1 MQAPVL
7 SGPQYLREGL
17 KLVLSPSLR
26 LFVLLP
32 LAVNLLLFGGLIWFA
47 GHEFSLWVDA
57 LMPSLPDW
65 LSFLSYILW
74 PLFVAL
80 VVLMVFFTFTMLA
93 NVIAAPFNG
102 FLAEKVEV
110 VVRGQDTF
118 PAFSWGELVAMVPR
132 TFGREMRKL
141 GYFLPRAI
149 GLFILSFIPVVN
161 VVAAPLW
168 LVFGVWMMAIQYID
182 YPADNNKMSWQD
194 MLAWLRQKR
203 WQSLGFGGITY
214 LALMIP
220 GVNVLMMP
228 AAVAGATLFWVRER
242 SALAQCRQAAPRH
255 VGAGLPAMP
264 ACQDQLGWKTAP
276 PHPPPSSPLPDLHD
290 HPAGIGRQGQALFG
304 LALAGVDD
312 VHRRLGQL
320 LVLLHHLGDF
330 FGGAAGTRSQ
340 LAHFVGDHGKATAL
354 LAGAGGLDGRVERQ
368 QVGLAGDV
376 ADGLDDRANHLGLLV
391 QRLDAVG
398 GVLHRAFQPA
408 HHVHGL
414 GHHVGGLARAASVS
428 SEVL

>member
-1 MQAPVL
+1 MQAPAL

-32 LAVNLLLFGGLIWFA
+32 LAVNLLLFGGLIYFA
-47 GHEFSLWVDA
+47 GHQFSLWVDA
-57 LMPSLPDW
+57 LLPTLPDW
-65 LSFLSYILW
+65 LSFLTYILW

-80 VVLMVFFTFTMLA
+80 VVLMVFFTFTLLA

-118 PAFSWGELVAMVPR
+118 PPFSWAELLAMVPR
-132 TFGREMRKL
+132 TFSREMRKL

-161 VVAAPLW
+161 VIAAPLW
-168 LVFGVWMMAIQYID
+168 LVFGIWMMAIQYID

-194 MLAWLRQKR
+194 MLAWLREKR

-220 GVNVLMMP
+220 LVNVVMMP

-242 SALAQCRQAAPRH
+242 S
-255 VGAGLPAMP
+255 
-264 ACQDQLGWKTAP
+264 
-276 PHPPPSSPLPDLHD
+276 
-290 HPAGIGRQGQALFG
+290 
-304 LALAGVDD
+304 
-312 VHRRLGQL
+312 
-320 LVLLHHLGDF
+320 
-330 FGGAAGTRSQ
+330 
-340 LAHFVGDHGKATAL
+340 
-354 LAGAGGLDGRVERQ
+354 
-368 QVGLAGDV
+368 
-376 ADGLDDRANHLGLLV
+376 
-391 QRLDAVG
+391 
-398 GVLHRAFQPA
+398 
-408 HHVHGL
+408 
-414 GHHVGGLARAASVS
+414 
-428 SEVL
+428 

>member
-7 SGPQYLREGL
+7 SGPKYLREGL
-17 KLVLSPSLR
+17 KLVLSPNLR

-32 LAVNLLLFGGLIWFA
+32 LAVNLLLFGGLIYFA
-47 GHEFSLWVDA
+47 GHQFSLWVDA
-57 LMPSLPDW
+57 LMPSLPSW
-65 LSFLSYILW
+65 LSFLTYILW

-80 VVLMVFFTFTMLA
+80 VVLMVFFTFTLVA
-93 NVIAAPFNG
+93 NIIAAPFNG

-110 VVRGQDTF
+110 VVRGEDNF

-149 GLFILSFIPVVN
+149 GLFILSLIPVVN

-168 LVFGVWMMAIQYID
+168 LIFGVWMMAIQYID

-220 GVNVLMMP
+220 LVNVLMMP

-242 SALAQCRQAAPRH
+242 
-255 VGAGLPAMP
+255 
-264 ACQDQLGWKTAP
+264 
-276 PHPPPSSPLPDLHD
+276 
-290 HPAGIGRQGQALFG
+290 
-304 LALAGVDD
+304 
-312 VHRRLGQL
+312 
-320 LVLLHHLGDF
+320 
-330 FGGAAGTRSQ
+330 
-340 LAHFVGDHGKATAL
+340 
-354 LAGAGGLDGRVERQ
+354 
-368 QVGLAGDV
+368 
-376 ADGLDDRANHLGLLV
+376 N
-391 QRLDAVG
+391 
-398 GVLHRAFQPA
+398 
-408 HHVHGL
+408 
-414 GHHVGGLARAASVS
+414 
-428 SEVL
+428 

>member
-17 KLVLSPSLR
+17 KLILSPSLR

-80 VVLMVFFTFTMLA
+80 VLLMVFFTFTMLA

-110 VVRGQDTF
+110 VVRGQDNF

-149 GLFILSFIPVVN
+149 GLFILSFIPVIN

-220 GVNVLMMP
+220 GVNVVMMP
-228 AAVAGATLFWVRER
+228 AAVAG
-242 SALAQCRQAAPRH
+242 
-255 VGAGLPAMP
+255 
-264 ACQDQLGWKTAP
+264 
-276 PHPPPSSPLPDLHD
+276 
-290 HPAGIGRQGQALFG
+290 
-304 LALAGVDD
+304 
-312 VHRRLGQL
+312 
-320 LVLLHHLGDF
+320 
-330 FGGAAGTRSQ
+330 
-340 LAHFVGDHGKATAL
+340 
-354 LAGAGGLDGRVERQ
+354 
-368 QVGLAGDV
+368 
-376 ADGLDDRANHLGLLV
+376 DRK
-391 QRLDAVG
+391 
-398 GVLHRAFQPA
+398 
-408 HHVHGL
+408 
-414 GHHVGGLARAASVS
+414 SV
-428 SEVL
+428 V

>member
-7 SGPQYLREGL
+7 SGPQYLHEGL
-17 KLVLSPSLR
+17 KLVLSPNLR

-32 LAVNLLLFGGLIWFA
+32 LAVNLLLFGGLIYFA
-47 GHEFSLWVDA
+47 GHQFGLWLDA
-57 LMPSLPDW
+57 LMPTLPDW

-80 VVLMVFFTFTMLA
+80 LLLMVFFTFTLVA
-93 NVIAAPFNG
+93 NIIAAPFNG

-110 VVRGQDTF
+110 VVRGQDNF
-118 PAFSWGELVAMVPR
+118 PAFSWDELVAMVPR
-132 TFGREMRKL
+132 TFSREMRKL

-168 LVFGVWMMAIQYID
+168 LMFGVWMMAIQYID

-194 MLAWLRQKR
+194 MLAWLRSKR

-242 SALAQCRQAAPRH
+242 
-255 VGAGLPAMP
+255 
-264 ACQDQLGWKTAP
+264 K
-276 PHPPPSSPLPDLHD
+276 
-290 HPAGIGRQGQALFG
+290 
-304 LALAGVDD
+304 
-312 VHRRLGQL
+312 
-320 LVLLHHLGDF
+320 
-330 FGGAAGTRSQ
+330 
-340 LAHFVGDHGKATAL
+340 
-354 LAGAGGLDGRVERQ
+354 
-368 QVGLAGDV
+368 
-376 ADGLDDRANHLGLLV
+376 
-391 QRLDAVG
+391 
-398 GVLHRAFQPA
+398 
-408 HHVHGL
+408 
-414 GHHVGGLARAASVS
+414 
-428 SEVL
+428 

>member
-1 MQAPVL
+1 MPMQTPVL

-17 KLVLSPSLR
+17 KLVLSPGLR

-47 GHEFSLWVDA
+47 GHQFSMWVDH
-57 LMPSLPDW
+57 LMPTLPDW

-80 VVLMVFFTFTMLA
+80 VLLMVFFSFTLLA

-118 PAFSWGELVAMVPR
+118 PPFSWSELVAMVPR
-132 TFGREMRKL
+132 TFSREMRKL

-161 VVAAPLW
+161 VIAAPLW
-168 LVFGVWMMAIQYID
+168 LVFGIWMMAIQYID

-194 MLAWLRQKR
+194 MLAWLRSKR
-203 WQSLGFGGITY
+203 WQSMGFGGITY

-220 GVNVLMMP
+220 LVNVLMMP

-242 SALAQCRQAAPRH
+242 
-255 VGAGLPAMP
+255 
-264 ACQDQLGWKTAP
+264 
-276 PHPPPSSPLPDLHD
+276 
-290 HPAGIGRQGQALFG
+290 
-304 LALAGVDD
+304 
-312 VHRRLGQL
+312 
-320 LVLLHHLGDF
+320 
-330 FGGAAGTRSQ
+330 
-340 LAHFVGDHGKATAL
+340 
-354 LAGAGGLDGRVERQ
+354 
-368 QVGLAGDV
+368 
-376 ADGLDDRANHLGLLV
+376 N
-391 QRLDAVG
+391 
-398 GVLHRAFQPA
+398 
-408 HHVHGL
+408 
-414 GHHVGGLARAASVS
+414 
-428 SEVL
+428 